1 MNRGMLL
8 FLGVFTFSGASQEL
22 PCVSEAAFC
31 GLSTLSH
38 PNQFQTCDWCVCN
51 AMSLLSPK
59 EVDTY
64 CSANPE
70 WMFTCQVEMDSD
82 YGYRCRANLSPD
94 VGLALAAILGISC
107 IFYFCVYKASVN
119 HVQEYDITPDKL
131 ILTAYD
137 CSCCKSCSHM
147 KHNVKL
153 AHISSIQV
161 NKDFCISIPPF
172 WILIPCIMA
181 PFFLMPWIFFNC
193 STFVESVHPY
203 FTTTEYNDRCPFD
216 YVFKTIGVILII
228 VCSVVTLL
236 YWIIKHKKR
245 FVVIETTSGK
255 SYSIYLGLCCGG
267 RNDVETLME
276 WFDDPQRATY
286 QSKEANEKGSAN
298 AGDALL
304 QVPMSAITGIN

>member
-1 MNRGMLL
+1 MLL

-22 PCVSEAAFC
+22 PCVSEAASC

-172 WILIPCIMA
+172 WVNKFIAITDLALPAIKFILL
-181 PFFLMPWIFFNC
+181 FF
-193 STFVESVHPY
+193 SS
-203 FTTTEYNDRCPFD
+203 D
-216 YVFKTIGVILII
+216 
-228 VCSVVTLL
+228 
-236 YWIIKHKKR
+236 
-245 FVVIETTSGK
+245 
-255 SYSIYLGLCCGG
+255 SYSLYHGT
-267 RNDVETLME
+267 V
-276 WFDDPQRATY
+276 FY
-286 QSKEANEKGSAN
+286 N
-298 AGDALL
+298 AMDLFQL
-304 QVPMSAITGIN
+304 FYIRRVRLPVYYHHRVQ